1 MPNGGSYWSQT
12 TLTFSNTN
20 SSAVTVECV
29 VAYTNG
35 SSVMP
40 PSEVTVPGANN
51 SFPGSA
57 TLSASSLNTGSSSTA
72 VIDECFVADGS
83 GNAVVATGGMLTTT
97 YIGGMTYL
105 P

>member
-1 MPNGGSYWSQT
+1 MPNNGSYWSHT

-20 SSAVTVECV
+20 LSAVAVECV

-40 PSEVTVPGANN
+40 PAEVTVPGTVNG
-51 SFPGSA
+51 FPGMAS
-57 TLSASSLNTGSSSTA
+57 LSASSLNTGSSSTG
-72 VIDECFVADGS
+72 VIDECWVADGS
-83 GNAVVATGGMLTTT
+83 GNTVIATGGMLTTT
-97 YIGGMTYL
+97 YIGGMQYL